1 MEMAKY
7 ILSILRTNPIVVL
20 SWGFCFPVAITNGLR
35 FIVNGFLHQGIVE
48 VIYEEGTDLFTV
60 RTLTD
65 DGSIVKSED
74 GIALDELVNVI
85 DSLVECDTTK
95 NEYKEKVENHYR
107 LA

>member
-7 ILSILRTNPIVVL
+7 ILSILRTNPVIVL
-20 SWGFCFPVAITNGLR
+20 SWGFNRPMAITNGLR
-35 FIVNGFLHQGIVE
+35 FRVNGFLHSGIVE
-48 VIYEEGTDLFTV
+48 VVYEEGTDLFTV

-74 GIALDELVNVI
+74 GIALDELVNTI
-85 DSLVECDTTK
+85 DNLVECDTTQS
-95 NEYKEKVENHYR
+95 EYKEKVENHYK

>member
-35 FIVNGFLHQGIVE
+35 FIVNGFLHQGYVE

-60 RTLTD
+60 RTITD
-65 DGSIVKSED
+65 DGSVVKSED
-74 GIALDELVNVI
+74 GIALDELVNTI
-85 DSLVECDTTK
+85 DNLVECDTTQS
-95 NEYKEKVENHYR
+95 EYKEKVENHYK